1 MSTKEDNAKTNTEKW
16 YRHTDESHN
25 YFKTHC
31 SFSGNKE
38 ECVDEILCSLA
49 YCCYDPL
56 LIKSLKCMLLLQIQ
70 CFQTFKQKVKVTCVS
85 RKMSDY
91 IAVNGNISFYDLLL

>member
-49 YCCYDPL
+49 YCCCDPL
-56 LIKSLKCMLLLQIQ
+56 LIKGLKLLVTSAISVLPHIQ
-70 CFQTFKQKVKVTCVS
+70 TETKKLK
-85 RKMSDY
+85 
-91 IAVNGNISFYDLLL
+91 LLAKLGAN